1 MVLVIPRGVRAAAA
15 RPSTAFAVMPCRRV
29 AGTTIR
35 RTLPA
40 GYRMDAS
47 CILMAETPEPVMHAY
62 FWIKTAHVVFVMAW
76 MGGVFYL
83 PRILVNLAEA
93 GDEPAVRARLVL
105 MGRRLYRF
113 GHIMFGLAFVFGL
126 LMWQGYRL
134 FGDGLPQMFAVG
146 GWLHAKLALVAVM
159 LAYYIVSGRW
169 LKGVEQGRALP
180 SSRTLR
186 WFNEVPVLVLVAI
199 VYLVLAK
206 PF

>member
-1 MVLVIPRGVRAAAA
+1 MLDPGVR
-15 RPSTAFAVMPCRRV
+15 RDDE
-29 AGTTIR
+29 AGEMR
-35 RTLPA
+35 A
-40 GYRMDAS
+40 
-47 CILMAETPEPVMHAY
+47 ILSRLDTHPRDIQPMQAY
-62 FWIKTAHVVFVMAW
+62 LWTKTAHLVFVMAW

-93 GDEPAVRARLVL
+93 GDDAAVRARLVL

-113 GHIMFGLAFVFGL
+113 GHIMFGLAFVLGL
-126 LMWQGYRL
+126 ALWL
-134 FGDGLPQMFAVG
+134 HFNIAG

-159 LAYYIVSGRW
+159 LGYYIVSGRW
-169 LKGVEQGRALP
+169 LKGVERGRALP

-186 WFNEVPVLVLVAI
+186 WFNELPVLLLVVI